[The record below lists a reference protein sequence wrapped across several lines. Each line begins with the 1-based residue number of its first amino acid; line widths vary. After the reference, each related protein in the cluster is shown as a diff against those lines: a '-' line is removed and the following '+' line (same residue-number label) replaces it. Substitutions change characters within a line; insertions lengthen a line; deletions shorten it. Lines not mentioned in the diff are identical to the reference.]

1 MSSGGDVYRLFG
13 SENSPYSIKV
23 RNYMRYKQIPHVWLI
38 KNTAHDE
45 EYQSVAKLPIVPA
58 ALCPDGTAM
67 QDSTPMMEALE
78 VAFPQHPAVQP
89 MGDEALDEALRFIAV
104 LLEEFG
110 DEWANKWMF
119 HYRWARPIDQQTVA
133 RRLVAEMLGPGDAD
147 AETLQQMGAMVQQR
161 MSGRGFAVGSNE
173 TTAPLIEAS
182 FRAALA
188 LLEAHLSA
196 GPGPGAGGGR
206 PYLLGGRPSLADFSL
221 AAQLYQALIDPT
233 AGAIM
238 RGGGEGKGGSGGG
251 GGGEGK
257 GGGGFPRVVRWCSG
271 MNDPPPPPPPPAQ
284 ERHERPAQGGGAA
297 AAFEEWSALQPT
309 LEPLLAS
316 EVRAFLVWSSANAE
330 AIASKAESM
339 SVDLGPSGGA
349 RWEQSVG
356 GPQKYH
362 AKSLKELRRKF
373 AAASTNGALCDILSR
388 CGCLEPLQSKPPQPK
403 L

>member
-1 MSSGGDVYRLFG
+1 VYRLFG

-23 RNYMRYKQIPHVWLI
+23 RNYMRFKQIPHVWLL
-38 KNTAHDE
+38 KNAANEE
-45 EYQSVAKLPIVPA
+45 EYQSVAKLPIIPA
-58 ALCPDGTAM
+58 ARCPDGTAM

-78 VAFPQHPAVQP
+78 VAFPHPPYPAVQP
-89 MGDEALDEALRFIAV
+89 AGDSESEEAALRFIAA

-119 HYRWARPIDQQTVA
+119 HYRWARPVDQETVA

-188 LLEAHLSA
+188 LLEAHLAA
-196 GPGPGAGGGR
+196 GPGCPGNPGGGR
-206 PYLLGGRPSLADFSL
+206 PYLLGGRPSFADFSL

-238 RGGGEGKGGSGGG
+238 RGGSEGGGSEGGG
-251 GGGEGK
+251 GGGGD

-271 MNDPPPPPPPPAQ
+271 MNEPPPPPPPLP
-284 ERHERPAQGGGAA
+284 PAQGGGA

-339 SVDLGPSGGA
+339 SVDLGPNGGA

-373 AAASTNGALCDILSR
+373 AAVSANGALCDILSR